1 MCAMMHGSSVFE
13 TVTTGISGH
22 SAQDEPTA
30 ATIAKRF
37 SALALSV
44 ISLPRSDSV
53 AFGCEA
59 DMRTVD
65 RSNQSDV
72 NDPERKSRV
81 PKCCDA
87 HTVFPATLVASLVR
101 PAAAPRRTQT
111 TRSLRSPQ
119 LC

>member
-1 MCAMMHGSSVFE
+1 MCAMMHGSSMFE

-37 SALALSV
+37 SAMALSV
-44 ISLPRSDSV
+44 ISLLRSDSV

-72 NDPERKSRV
+72 NDPQATSCGSKSR
-81 PKCCDA
+81 
-87 HTVFPATLVASLVR
+87 S
-101 PAAAPRRTQT
+101 AAVSFRTSVCYPVDRKHGRHWQ
-111 TRSLRSPQ
+111 
-119 LC
+119 